1 MIKFQSNFVSN
12 HSGKQPIPLAF
23 RRVKNIIIIIITVTK
38 ISQALF
44 VQPGKKKKAHM
55 EFFLLHSRP

>member
-1 MIKFQSNFVSN
+1 MIKLQSNFVSN

-23 RRVKNIIIIIITVTK
+23 RRVNNIIIIITVTK

-44 VQPGKKKKAHM
+44 VQPGKKKKAYM

>member
-23 RRVKNIIIIIITVTK
+23 RRVNNIIIIITVTK

>member
-1 MIKFQSNFVSN
+1 MIKLQSNFVSN

-23 RRVKNIIIIIITVTK
+23 RRVNNIIIITVTK